1 MPSYDYRCNTCGRT
15 FALFFKSIKAY
26 DPAAPQTCPHCQSTD
41 VARRIRRVAIQ
52 KPSRD
57 LSQLSSN
64 EMLSVLD
71 GGNSREVGKMFQ
83 QVAETAGG
91 DVGDLGETYNEAT
104 RRLLKGESI
113 DSVERDLSSRD
124 EPAAASSPADD

>member
-1 MPSYDYRCNTCGRT
+1 MPSYDYRCNNCGRT
-15 FALFFKSIKAY
+15 FALFYKSFKDY
-26 DPAAPQTCPHCQSTD
+26 DPDGTHICPHCQSTD

-71 GGNSREVGKMFQ
+71 SGNPREVGKMFQ
-83 QVAETAGG
+83 QVAETAGSDADQLG
-91 DVGDLGETYNEAT
+91 DTYQEAT
-104 RRLLKGESI
+104 KRLLKGESM
-113 DSVERDLSSRD
+113 DSVEKDLSARD
-124 EPAAASSPADD
+124 TPSSSSTADD

>member
-1 MPSYDYRCNTCGRT
+1 MPSYDYRCNNCGRT
-15 FALFFKSIKAY
+15 FVLFYKSFKDY
-26 DPAAPQTCPHCQSTD
+26 DPDGLHTCPHCQSTD

-52 KPSRD
+52 KPSGD

-83 QVAETAGG
+83 QVAESAGDEAG
-91 DVGDLGETYNEAT
+91 NLGATYEEAT
-104 RRLLKGESI
+104 KRLLKGESM
-113 DSVERDLSSRD
+113 DSVENDLSSRD
-124 EPAAASSPADD
+124 AGASSSADAD